1 MGTGVSVREM
11 ADRENTDR
19 ENTDRESMERESAP
33 REISSEG
40 TNMQTGALHRYVET
54 TEAET
59 IKGLLVREVTAGLWN
74 TAGRYARMLT
84 GSLADR
90 RAC

>member
-1 MGTGVSVREM
+1 MRTGVSVREM

-19 ENTDRESMERESAP
+19 ENTDRESMDRESTA

-40 TNMQTGALHRYVET
+40 TNM
-54 TEAET
+54 
-59 IKGLLVREVTAGLWN
+59 GLWN
-74 TAGRYARMLT
+74 TAGRYAHLLT